1 MDLITVIVKNLRS
14 QGTVRGKP
22 FKQKDFLRR
31 KVKKLIQSYDQTC
44 RTTYKMEL
52 RYYLGKILDEYSV
65 KGIKSHQRV
74 EARRIYR
81 AFKPIGPTAL
91 IGMPPEVTCW
101 KIRMMSKD
109 QFDLL
114 VLNIEVY
121 EGINLGGGTMSEENP
136 PSDHV
141 TADLI
146 GEDRLMLE
154 DNTTSVITNAQEG
167 EDNHSQNQISLKKP
181 DAPWL
186 LLDISEKFQIVPEV
200 AGDNWIQ
207 LDMTGDIQGEIE
219 WEDFIR

>member
-1 MDLITVIVKNLRS
+1 MDLITVIVKNLCN
-14 QGTVRGKP
+14 QGTVRGKL
-22 FKQKDFLRR
+22 FKQKDSLRR
-31 KVKKLIQSYDQTC
+31 KVKKLIQTYDQTS
-44 RTTYKMEL
+44 RTTYKLEL

-74 EARRIYR
+74 EARRIYQ
-81 AFKPIGPTAL
+81 AFKLIRPTAL
-91 IGMPPEVTCW
+91 VGMPPEVTSQ

-146 GEDRLMLE
+146 GEDRLILE
-154 DNTTSVITNAQEG
+154 DNITSVTINVQEG
-167 EDNHSQNQISLKKP
+167 KDNHSQNQISLEKSDASRLLP
-181 DAPWL
+181 DIP
-186 LLDISEKFQIVPEV
+186 EEFQIVPE
-200 AGDNWIQ
+200 ATGDDWMQ
-207 LDMTGDIQGEIE
+207 PDMIGDIQEEIE
-219 WEDFIR
+219 WEDFIG